1 MLSDRVSF
9 AHFCL
14 CVYPAEWEHPEYTGG
29 AGGPELQDRVPTV
42 PASWATGVSPTAD
55 RERRGTSTA
64 SEHRGTPGQ
73 TGGHCHLTGREN
85 VHTAHTE
92 REYPCHGFIYHRV
105 YLILGVMF
113 SWGLFNIVGTGVHS
127 LCDRDREFRFT
138 NDPLCWTSLCTQ
150 RKIGENLGES
160 FHCDISLVRF

>member
-14 CVYPAEWEHPEYTGG
+14 CVYPAEWEHPEYIGG

-42 PASWATGVSPTAD
+42 PASRATGVSPTAG

-92 REYPCHGFIYHRV
+92 REYPCHGFIYCGIIRICDCSIFVVFKIINYIITHHERFSFPTDTKNQCI
-105 YLILGVMF
+105 YKYIL
-113 SWGLFNIVGTGVHS
+113 SNKQKS
-127 LCDRDREFRFT
+127 E
-138 NDPLCWTSLCTQ
+138 NP
-150 RKIGENLGES
+150 RKLAPM
-160 FHCDISLVRF
+160 